1 MVRCC
6 LAVRV
11 FENIDPRHALDSGA
25 DALLLELGDA
35 RDAARRDRRR
45 SATSL
50 LRRMRETVPE
60 LALYVRVA
68 PVESGEID
76 ADLAALIPAAPD
88 GVFLEQA
95 CGGASLQHLAVK
107 LCLCEAQAGVMEGV
121 TRVVAMAA
129 QTPAA
134 VFQLGAYGGATAR
147 LAGLAFEA
155 GALPQS
161 TRAMARGLLVLGAA
175 AAGTAAIDASPAEDD
190 AEFATQCA
198 AAQREGFGAKLAF
211 SAAQAAVARAVFAR

>member
-6 LAVRV
+6 LTVRV
-11 FENIDPRHALDSGA
+11 FENVDPRDALDSGA
-25 DALLLELGDA
+25 DALLLELGDVMG
-35 RDAARRDRRR
+35 AARRDRRT
-45 SATSL
+45 SAREL
-50 LRRMRETVPE
+50 LRRMRETLPG

-95 CGGASLQHLAVK
+95 CGAASLQHLAAK
-107 LCLCEAQAGVMEGV
+107 LCLCEAQAGVTKGV
-121 TRVVAMAA
+121 TRIVAMAA

-134 VFQLGAYGGATAR
+134 VFQLGAYGGATR

-161 TRAMARGLLVLGAA
+161 TQVMARGLLVLGAA
-175 AAGTAAIDASPAEDD
+175 AAGTLAIDASPAEDD

-198 AAQREGFGAKLAF
+198 AARREGFAAKLAF
-211 SAAQAAVARAVFAR
+211 SPAQAAVVRAVFAR

>member
-1 MVRCC
+1 VRCC
-6 LAVRV
+6 LTVRV
-11 FENIDPRHALDSGA
+11 FENIDQRHAFDSGA

-35 RDAARRDRRR
+35 TGAARRDRRK
-45 SATSL
+45 SARDL
-50 LRRMRETVPE
+50 LRRIRETLPAP
-60 LALYVRVA
+60 ALYVRVA

-88 GVFLEQA
+88 GVYLEQA
-95 CGGASLQHLAVK
+95 CGAASLQHLAAK
-107 LCLCEAQAGVMEGV
+107 LCLCEAQAGVVEGA
-121 TRVVAMAA
+121 TRIVAMAT

-175 AAGTAAIDASPAEDD
+175 AAATPAIDASPAEDD
-190 AEFATQCA
+190 AEFATQCVA
-198 AAQREGFGAKLAF
+198 ARSEGFAAKLAF
-211 SAAQAAVARAVFAR
+211 SPAQAAAARAVFAR